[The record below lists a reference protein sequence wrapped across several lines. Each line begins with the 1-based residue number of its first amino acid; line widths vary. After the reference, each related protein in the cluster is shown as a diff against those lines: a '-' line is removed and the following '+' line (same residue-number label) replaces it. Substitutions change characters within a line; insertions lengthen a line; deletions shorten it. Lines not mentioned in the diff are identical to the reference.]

1 MTDKISTGLNFALE
15 HPLPRIGLALGGGAA
30 RGLAHIH
37 ALQAFDELGIK
48 PSVISGSSIGALY
61 GAAFASGLSASYI
74 HSLTVES
81 LSSRFDLIRQLYSA
95 RTPPL
100 QRLLNVLPLR
110 SALLDPLALLDILL
124 PKQMATTFDQLEIP
138 LRIIA
143 TNLTERDATVLRDG
157 DLRSAIGASMAIPVL
172 FSPVEVGGDL
182 LADGSIVNPLPYD
195 VLQDEVDLVVAVDV
209 SGGGRASDEPP
220 SASMYSVLTLS
231 AQIVQKTLIQERLLR
246 SPPDVY
252 VEVELDQFG
261 AFQFHKAESI
271 LSASA
276 PLKDRLK
283 SQLVRVLSS
292 EKIA

>member
-15 HPLPRIGLALGGGAA
+15 HPLPRIGLTLGGGAA

-209 SGGGRASDEPP
+209 SGGGRASEEPP

-231 AQIVQKTLIQERLLR
+231 AQIVQKTLIQERLVR

-261 AFQFHKAESI
+261 AFQFHKADSI

>member
-1 MTDKISTGLNFALE
+1 MTDKIATGLNFALE

-48 PSVISGSSIGALY
+48 PSVIAGSSIGALY

-74 HSLTVES
+74 HSLTIES

-110 SALLDPLALLDILL
+110 SALIDPLALLDILL
-124 PKQMATTFDQLEIP
+124 PKQMAKSFDQLEIS

-209 SGGGRASDEPP
+209 SGGSRAGEDPP

-231 AQIVQKTLIQERLLR
+231 AQIVQKTLIQERLVR

-261 AFQFHKAESI
+261 AFQFHKADAI
-271 LSASA
+271 LSASE

-283 SQLVRVLSS
+283 SQLIRVLSS
-292 EKIA
+292 EKIT

>member
-1 MTDKISTGLNFALE
+1 MTEKISTGLNFAIE

-37 ALQAFDELGIK
+37 ALRAFDELGIK
-48 PSVISGSSIGALY
+48 PSVIAGSSIGALY
-61 GAAFASGLSASYI
+61 GAAYASGLSASYI

-110 SALLDPLALLDILL
+110 SALIDPLSLLDILL
-124 PKQMATTFDQLEIP
+124 PKQMATSFDKLDIP

-143 TNLTERDATVLRDG
+143 TNLTKRDATVLRDG

-195 VLQDEVDLVVAVDV
+195 VLQREVDLVVAVDV
-209 SGGGRASDEPP
+209 SGGSRAGDEPP

-231 AQIVQKTLIQERLLR
+231 AQIVQKTLIQERLVR

-261 AFQFHKAESI
+261 AFQFHKAEAI
-271 LSASA
+271 LAASE
-276 PLKDRLK
+276 PLKNRLK
-283 SQLVRVLSS
+283 SQMMRVLSS
-292 EKIA
+292 EKIT

>member
-15 HPLPRIGLALGGGAA
+15 HPLPRIGLTLGGGAA

-195 VLQDEVDLVVAVDV
+195 VLHDEVDLVVAVDV
-209 SGGGRASDEPP
+209 SGGGRASEEPP

-231 AQIVQKTLIQERLLR
+231 AQIVQKTLIQERLVR

-261 AFQFHKAESI
+261 AFQFHKADSI

>member
-1 MTDKISTGLNFALE
+1 MEKISTGLNFALE

-48 PSVISGSSIGALY
+48 PSAIAGSSIGALY

-124 PKQMATTFDQLEIP
+124 PKQMATTFDELEIP

-172 FSPVEVGGDL
+172 FSPVKVGGDL

-209 SGGGRASDEPP
+209 SGGVRASEEPP

-231 AQIVQKTLIQERLLR
+231 AQIVQKTLIQERLVR

-261 AFQFHKAESI
+261 AFQFHKADAI

-283 SQLVRVLSS
+283 SQLIRVLSS

>member
-1 MTDKISTGLNFALE
+1 MTDKIATGLNFALE

-48 PSVISGSSIGALY
+48 PSVIAGSSIGALY

-110 SALLDPLALLDILL
+110 SALIDPLALLDILL
-124 PKQMATTFDQLEIP
+124 PKQMAKSFDQLEIP

-209 SGGGRASDEPP
+209 SGGSRAGEDSP

-231 AQIVQKTLIQERLLR
+231 AQIVQKTLIQERLVR

-261 AFQFHKAESI
+261 AFQFHKADAI
-271 LSASA
+271 LSASE

-283 SQLVRVLSS
+283 SQLIRVLSS
-292 EKIA
+292 EKIT